1 MSLIKLLSKRASLL
15 SVVVITF
22 LLVVFIMMYK
32 VHLFEDPTPKLHN
45 FKAKHNSE
53 ATKFLDVSAAVQPRT
68 ESGEKSLPNPKQSSK
83 YAYITL
89 LSGLNPDFTHRG
101 FLYNA
106 VIMKKA
112 LETLGSTADFIV
124 MIGYQNDPSKGSA
137 AQQQS
142 LYVSDL
148 NLLKANN
155 IIIYELPRYLSS
167 NKYKLNFA
175 EMALLKVTPFS
186 LISYEKIQYF
196 DGDILP
202 TRNMDCYFE
211 IAPYTFTI
219 GAVSPLNS
227 GWYLLSPNQKI
238 YDFFQQKALWRLMR
252 DWDKEKG
259 WGHRFPRNVFYTRGK
274 QKEITLWDFNGAD
287 MDQGLFL
294 YFFAY
299 FYGNLY
305 LIDTDLKEIY
315 YYEKGIYSDHF
326 LSMKQQQN
334 EQPEDHSVLPIV
346 KSPYSTLSSE
356 EGLSICHGRLP
367 TDCFI
372 HFTGHSKPWIE
383 ENNAAQNDKK
393 RKNPNVIRWM
403 KALDELL
410 LPTVNS
416 SNIFHQKF
424 GAPLG
429 FFNANFPKGGYSAH

>member
-1 MSLIKLLSKRASLL
+1 MI
-15 SVVVITF
+15 
-22 LLVVFIMMYK
+22 YK
-32 VHLFEDPTPKLHN
+32 VHLFEIDTPKQHY
-45 FKAKHNSE
+45 SIGE
-53 ATKFLDVSAAVQPRT
+53 SAEDPKLFVPIRT
-68 ESGEKSLPNPKQSSK
+68 QAEVEKSLPNPNQSSK

-89 LSGLNPDFTHRG
+89 LSGLNPAFTHRG
-101 FLYNA
+101 FLYNV
-106 VIMKKA
+106 VIMKKS
-112 LETLGSTADFIV
+112 LEKLGSTADFIV
-124 MIGYQNDPSKGSA
+124 MIGYQNDPSKGSS

-148 NLLKANN
+148 NLLKSNN
-155 IIIYELPRYLSS
+155 IIIFELPRYLSS
-167 NKYKLNFA
+167 NRYKLNFA

-186 LISYEKIQYF
+186 LTTYEKIQYF

-211 IAPYTFTI
+211 MVPYTFTI

-227 GWYLLSPNQKI
+227 GWYLLTPNQKI

-252 DWDKEKG
+252 DWDKVKG
-259 WGHRFPRNVFYTRGK
+259 WGHSFPRKVFYTRGK
-274 QKEITLWDFNGAD
+274 KKEITLWDFNGAD

-315 YYEKGIYSDHF
+315 YYEKGIYSDH
-326 LSMKQQQN
+326 LLAMKQQS
-334 EQPEDHSVLPIV
+334 EQTEESLPLIV
-346 KSPYSTLSSE
+346 KTPYSTVAIE
-356 EGLSICHGRLP
+356 DGLSVCHGKLP
-367 TDCFI
+367 IDCFI

-383 ENNAAQNDKK
+383 ENNDAQNDKK

-403 KALDELL
+403 KALDELH
-410 LPTVNS
+410 LPSVNS
-416 SNIFHQKF
+416 SNIFHQKL